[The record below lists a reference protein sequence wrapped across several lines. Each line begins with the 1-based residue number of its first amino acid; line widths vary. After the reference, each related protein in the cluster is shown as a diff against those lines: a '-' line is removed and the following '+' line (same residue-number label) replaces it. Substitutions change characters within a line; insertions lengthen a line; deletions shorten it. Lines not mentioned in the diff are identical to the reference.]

1 MKQMIRTLSCI
12 GTALALGGCQSFIG
26 ALGFGPN
33 QSAQV
38 DQRAEAFG
46 SQELERGRL
55 AMKQGHVAFAIQ
67 QFRMAA
73 LNERTA
79 PDAFNG
85 LGVAYAKLGRADL
98 AERYFKTALE
108 LDSSNPKY
116 AGNLAYFY
124 NSPLGTSARALAM
137 REREAADALAEAQ
150 KAAEADGLLAS
161 SGEIEHRGAVSLP
174 KSGSVRTRVVGNE
187 VRITSSPQNVA
198 ELALRTPE
206 IIVRASR
213 MDSADS
219 AAQAT
224 GTTPVVGSRSDPSP
238 QAARIS
244 LVGRAPAG
252 ANAAPVRI
260 TVTRGGTA
268 QSSTLR
274 EASYPIRVAL
284 KRGD

>member
-12 GTALALGGCQSFIG
+12 GAALALGGCQSFIG
-26 ALGFGPN
+26 ALGFGPK

-46 SQELERGRL
+46 SQELEHGRL
-55 AMKQGHVAFAIQ
+55 AMKQGHIAFAIQ

-116 AGNLAYFY
+116 AANLAHFY
-124 NSPLGTSARALAM
+124 NSPLGNSARALAM
-137 REREAADALAEAQ
+137 REREAAEALAEAQ
-150 KAAEADGLLAS
+150 KAAEAEGLLAS

-174 KSGSVRTRVVGNE
+174 QSGKARTRVVGNE
-187 VRITSSPQNVA
+187 VRITSVPQKAADVK
-198 ELALRTPE
+198 LRTPE

-213 MDSADS
+213 IE
-219 AAQAT
+219 
-224 GTTPVVGSRSDPSP
+224 TTEQVPDTMPVVGSRSDPSP
-238 QAARIS
+238 KVARIS
-244 LVGRAPAG
+244 MGDRTTPG
-252 ANAAPVRI
+252 ANAAPARI

-274 EASYPIRVAL
+274 EAAYPIRVAL